1 MKWNVVFED
10 YETGKLT
17 LFNVFDDVGFRLDV
31 EEIMKQKYDKKQFL
45 YKMDCIAWFHF
56 GSKIEWELFY
66 YRSPIIIN
74 AEEIKRI
81 SDEYQKCLESGEN
94 NLYDLEVH
102 PKKWR
107 KIDVNQ
113 QLYMNWERFANYVWS
128 EYQKISAESDNF
140 TKIEDES

>member
-1 MKWNVVFED
+1 MFED
-10 YETGKLT
+10 YETGKIK

-45 YKMDCIAWFHF
+45 YKLDCIAWFHF

-81 SDEYQKCLESGEN
+81 ADEYQKRLESGEN
-94 NLYDLEVH
+94 NLDDFEVK
-102 PKKWR
+102 PKKWH

-113 QLYMNWERFANYVWS
+113 QLHVNWEHFANYVWS

-140 TKIEDES
+140 TKIEVES

>member
-10 YETGKLT
+10 YETGKLK

-45 YKMDCIAWFHF
+45 YKLDCIAWFHF

-81 SDEYQKCLESGEN
+81 ADEYQKRLESGEN
-94 NLYDLEVH
+94 NLDDFEVK

-113 QLYMNWERFANYVWS
+113 QLHVNWEHFANYVWS

-140 TKIEDES
+140 TKIEVES